1 MSRTLGST
9 AHESRARILDAARAL
24 FAEKGYAGTSVRD
37 IADALGFTK
46 AALYYHFAG
55 KADILLALV
64 EPLLHDL
71 DALSERAEREGV
83 PDREAAV
90 RGFVGLLASRAPAMI
105 ALFSDPSAKQD
116 LGERLGAES
125 RFRRLERALAHH
137 GDVLSVRCGLGAAH
151 FGILATLA
159 EHARAGEPPAVTDDE
174 VERVIRASLAAW
186 EAAA

>member
-9 AHESRARILDAARAL
+9 APESRERILDAARTL
-24 FAEKGYAGTSVRD
+24 FAEHGYAGTSVRD

-64 EPLLHDL
+64 EPLLDDL
-71 DALSERAEREGV
+71 DALSEQAEREGV

-90 RGFVGLLASRAPAMI
+90 RGFVGLLAARAPAMI
-105 ALFSDPSAKQD
+105 ALFSDQSAKHD
-116 LGERLGAES
+116 LGERLGAET
-125 RFRRLERALAHH
+125 RFRRLECALAGD
-137 GDVLSVRCGLGAAH
+137 GDVLCVRCALGAAH

-159 EHARAGEPPAVTDDE
+159 ANARAGDPPALSDAE

-186 EAAA
+186 EGAA